1 MLSKTIKSDRA
12 QGNQSKDGVAVRQRK
27 ISTRVEGGTR
37 DQDAKLREQGLP
49 SGFVINLKRILTDYI
64 LKISNY

>member
-1 MLSKTIKSDRA
+1 MLSKTINSDRA
-12 QGNQSKDGVAVRQRK
+12 QGNQSKDGVAVRRRK

-64 LKISNY
+64 LKMSSY